1 MNDETILFCGEKFFI
16 FAFFLQQNMY
26 LEWKWISTPL
36 LQWPI
41 IFQSLMDF
49 WVKMLSTLSLP
60 RGSPLTNKIICHWTG
75 QKSITTCW
83 HLWGLKGWGLFQGYT
98 NSWEWNLVISYTLMA
113 CSSMTIVHIV
123 RTMLGYTANIPLA
136 IHNLR
141 STVSQGTFLRS
152 SWNNYYLTK
161 PIWLSL
167 S

>member
-1 MNDETILFCGEKFFI
+1 MKMNICSS
-16 FAFFLQQNMY
+16 
-26 LEWKWISTPL
+26 STMTCL
-36 LQWPI
+36 AI

-60 RGSPLTNKIICHWTG
+60 RASPLTNKIICHWTRP
-75 QKSITTCW
+75 KSITMCS
-83 HLWGLKGWGLFQGYT
+83 HLWRLGLFQGYT
-98 NSWEWNLVISYTLMA
+98 NSWEWNLVICYTLMA
-113 CSSMTIVHIV
+113 CSSMTTVHIV

-136 IHNLR
+136 THNLR

-167 S
+167 SWCQW